1 MVRRAGN
8 SRVRMSTCAPEKSPD
23 RSGVN
28 VFDVVMVWSS
38 PVGKRSSGTTL
49 RSGSGLGSR
58 APLSEVV
65 V

>member
-1 MVRRAGN
+1 MRR
-8 SRVRMSTCAPEKSPD
+8 STCAPEKSPAW
-23 RSGVN
+23 SGVN
-28 VFDVVMVWSS
+28 VFDVVTDCSS
-38 PVGKRSSGTTL
+38 AVGNMSSGTTR